1 MMNIRRYLDIL
12 EIESVSSPEELKQ
25 AYRDLVKIW
34 HPDRF
39 HGNSKLE
46 KKAGEKLREITSA
59 YNHLLAYFDP
69 DQTNGIRTSIP
80 IVQDEPSHLGEIN
93 KIGIQNRCR
102 PYYSSS
108 AVNDSGGRQ
117 SSKLTGLK
125 TYPARKTSSA
135 KKYILFLFLI
145 IILGISSLVAYRIYN
160 IHDNIS
166 TSIEPASEILEKL
179 IIKEMGKESVSK
191 VKPFVQNI
199 IKDISKEIIPAEPKS
214 HYEIYLDSGNVI
226 ITDSWWKEDEMIMY
240 KKCGGSMGIESTRV
254 KKIIKR

>member
-25 AYRDLVKIW
+25 AYRDLVQIW

-46 KKAGEKLREITSA
+46 KKAGEKLREITGA

-69 DQTNGIRTSIP
+69 DQRKCLRTSIQG
-80 IVQDEPSHLGEIN
+80 IQDESSRLGEIN
-93 KIGIQNRCR
+93 KIGIQNRGR

-108 AVNDSGGRQ
+108 DVNETRGRKP
-117 SSKLTGLK
+117 SKLNVLK
-125 TYPARKTSSA
+125 AYPAPKTSSA
-135 KKYILFLFLI
+135 PKYILFLFLI

-160 IHDNIS
+160 IHDSIS

-179 IIKEMGKESVSK
+179 IIEEMGKESVSK
-191 VKPFVQNI
+191 VKPSVQNI
-199 IKDISKEIIPAEPKS
+199 INDIGKEILPTESKS

-226 ITDSWWKEDEMIMY
+226 ITESWWKEDEMIMY